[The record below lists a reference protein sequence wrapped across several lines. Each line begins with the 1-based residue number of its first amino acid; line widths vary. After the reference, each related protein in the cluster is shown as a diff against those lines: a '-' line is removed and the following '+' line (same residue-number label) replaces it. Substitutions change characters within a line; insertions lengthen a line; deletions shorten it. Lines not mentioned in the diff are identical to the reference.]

1 MYTHQGAHLVLDK
14 GRPATLFEGQIVQG
28 RSSFQRSGSVEF
40 SLLPSLALSSLSLL
54 PRDRACLLDRDHRVE
69 RGRNETITPFTIRV
83 CLLPAA
89 YMTSDVKRTDERGRD
104 AFVCKQRKEQM
115 DKGPK
120 RNEEGNGNEI
130 LTLCGHTETE
140 IWVPCWLDLIFNGR
154 ISVSRFEAS
163 EKIRKISEI

>member
-1 MYTHQGAHLVLDK
+1 M
-14 GRPATLFEGQIVQG
+14 
-28 RSSFQRSGSVEF
+28 
-40 SLLPSLALSSLSLL
+40 
-54 PRDRACLLDRDHRVE
+54 E